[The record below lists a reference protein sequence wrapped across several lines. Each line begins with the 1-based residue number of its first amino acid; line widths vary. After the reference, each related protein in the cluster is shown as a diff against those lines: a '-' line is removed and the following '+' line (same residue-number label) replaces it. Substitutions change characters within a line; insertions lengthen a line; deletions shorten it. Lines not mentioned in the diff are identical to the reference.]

1 MENHDVLDLD
11 WLPGKL
17 DTIFED
23 AHADTHG
30 QWETVDAPQQDSK
43 AA

>member
-1 MENHDVLDLD
+1 MENEEMLDLEWMPAD
-11 WLPGKL
+11 L

-30 QWETVDAPQQDSK
+30 QWESVPGQHLDTR